1 MKISRQGA
9 LAGGLIFLALV
20 AGPILGTAQEAGRT
34 GGALVEQTQKGL
46 INWSAGYVEAEGSGV
61 ASEEAPS
68 AVVARLGA
76 QRAAKADAYRNLLET
91 VQGVRV
97 QGETVVENF
106 MTVSDTIHTRVS
118 GIVKGATELESH
130 FDGQVATTRLRM
142 PLWGEL
148 AAAVYER
155 PQGLA
160 PSYTPF
166 PEGSG
171 NPGNG
176 SGERRPGGGMRGM
189 LERGGALLR
198 RFARLL
204 APVLSPGAALAS
216 EADDPGRPA
225 LGEGAL
231 QVEITSSGLII
242 DLTKT
247 RIKPDLFPVIV
258 DAASKQTIV
267 DARAA
272 GAETAAAGAVRFTRT
287 VEEARRRFNQEG
299 KEPLLVEAL
308 NLAAGTTEGWTVDF
322 ATGLG
327 LETAKGLATNPADIL
342 KQGVSV
348 AYRVSW

>member
-9 LAGGLIFLALV
+9 LAGGLIFLALI
-20 AGPILGTAQEAGRT
+20 AGPILGAAQEADRT
-34 GGALVEQTQKGL
+34 GGALVEQTEKGL
-46 INWSAGYVEAEGSGV
+46 INWSAGYVEAEGAGAV
-61 ASEEAPS
+61 SEEAPT

-118 GIVKGATELESH
+118 GIVRGASEVESH

-148 AAAVYER
+148 ASAVMER
-155 PQGLA
+155 PAGLT

-166 PEGSG
+166 PAGSG

-176 SGERRPGGGMRGM
+176 SGEGRPGGGMRGM

-204 APVLSPGAALAS
+204 APVLSPGAALAG
-216 EADDPGRPA
+216 ENNDPGRPA

-231 QVEITSSGLII
+231 QVEVKNSGLII

-258 DAASKQTIV
+258 DAASGKTIV

-272 GAETAAAGAVRFTRT
+272 GSEKAAAGAVGFAAS
-287 VEEARRRFNQEG
+287 VEEARSQTERVG
-299 KEPLLVEAL
+299 ADPLLVQAL

-322 ATGLG
+322 ATGMG
-327 LETAKGLATNPADIL
+327 LETAKGLATKPADIL

-348 AYRVSW
+348 AYRISW